1 MHVSVAAFWVTHV
14 TAVELHEVRKT
25 SAAGNN
31 RCWAGGHEVH
41 AICGPLWYPGS
52 MNLTLN
58 LTPELEAKLREQA
71 RATGKPP
78 EDLALE
84 ALQDKLAMAED
95 VSAMLP
101 RSIWKQ
107 EFEALLESMPD
118 GNVDADLSRASVY
131 EGRGE

>member
-1 MHVSVAAFWVTHV
+1 
-14 TAVELHEVRKT
+14 
-25 SAAGNN
+25 
-31 RCWAGGHEVH
+31 
-41 AICGPLWYPGS
+41 

-58 LTPELEAKLREQA
+58 LTPELEAKIREQA

-84 ALQDKLAMAED
+84 ALQDKLSMAED